1 MPGAR
6 AARSFL
12 RALDCR
18 GNMGDF
24 MTETT
29 SEQSREWTRA
39 EVEASL
45 REILVDS
52 LGVGEAEVTPSA
64 SLVRDLGAESIDFL
78 DIGFKIQQ
86 ALNVNLQTGEIRSWI
101 MAWTSKIHPT
111 LAEIVHRRHG
121 VTVTADELRLLEA
134 GGLAKVVEHV
144 QAATSLAAGPG
155 AADEIGREMVERLV
169 KEFGAL
175 GFTVSQADRED
186 LLGIMRDDLGARRL
200 MDRTLDLLT
209 VGALTDFI
217 CAKLGARL
225 RGA

>member
-1 MPGAR
+1 
-6 AARSFL
+6 
-12 RALDCR
+12 
-18 GNMGDF
+18 

-29 SEQSREWTRA
+29 SEQSRGWTRA

-52 LGVGEAEVTPSA
+52 LGVQEAEVTPSA

-86 ALNVNLQTGEIRSWI
+86 ALNVNLQTGEIRSRI
-101 MAWTSKIHPT
+101 VAWGSQLSPA
-111 LAEIVHRRHG
+111 LAEALHRRHG
-121 VTVTADELRLLEA
+121 VTVTIEQLRLLEA
-134 GGLAKVVEHV
+134 GGLARVVEHV
-144 QAATSLAAGPG
+144 RAATGLVAGAG
-155 AADEIGREMVERLV
+155 AADEIGRELV
-169 KEFGAL
+169 RGLVQEFGAL
-175 GFTVSQADRED
+175 GFAVSQADQED
-186 LLGIMRDDLGARRL
+186 LLAMMRDDLGARRL

-209 VGALTDFI
+209 VGALADFI